1 MKILSALTTAM
12 SGSLGG
18 IVGSHNRGG
27 AYLRGKVMP
36 VQPRTASQT
45 ANRNRLAAFSA
56 AYRAL
61 TQSQIAGWNAL
72 ASTVTISDALGQSI
86 NPSGQNLY
94 VACNMRL
101 ASIGISTALSNA
113 PSQPSIPGFT
123 SFSVTPHYTTG
134 LLDYFA
140 LACEPPIPSTVG
152 LIVRGAASQSTGRT
166 FISKSAFRTLSGT
179 NPAPS
184 APANVSTT
192 YTNVFGPFP
201 GTGVVAF
208 ELILVD
214 PASGFAGPPIR
225 QTAAFASS
233 AVTDLFSL
241 AVGSQ
246 GGTTSSGSGTVTF
259 VVTPTAIGGFSGAVS
274 YETLGLPADCTYTV
288 SHNPYTVASTVTVS
302 VVAASATPGTYS
314 FTIKGTYG
322 SFSTSQTAT
331 LTIA

>member
-1 MKILSALTTAM
+1 
-12 SGSLGG
+12 
-18 IVGSHNRGG
+18 
-27 AYLRGKVMP
+27 MP

-72 ASTVTISDALGQSI
+72 ASTVTITDALGQSI

-123 SFSVTPHYTTG
+123 SFSVTPHYTSG
-134 LLDYFA
+134 LLDYFE

-192 YTNVFGPFP
+192 YTDVFGPFP

-246 GGTTSSGSGTVTF
+246 GGTTTSGSGTVTF
-259 VVTPTAIGGFSGAVS
+259 VVTPTAIGSFSGAVS

-302 VVAASATPGTYS
+302 VVAASATAGTYT